1 VKEGASMEEVDNNNN
16 TPFDLAMLNKSYGCI
31 KYLAEL
37 GYRPRKHLIDN
48 CDSLSV
54 KKMFERL
61 D

>member
-1 VKEGASMEEVDNNNN
+1 MEEVDNNNN